1 MLENPTEVVK
11 KAVIEVDIDIHGNPK
26 GEGVKGNCLCWLG
39 NLEFLIKDVVNPKK
53 KLLTNYN
60 KREKRFGKQNVGK
73 DTKVQHAFQKYCELV
88 GIERA
93 ERINNMWAKK
103 SFTNTTLGVM
113 QLPASQVM
121 VTSGHRSEFTLRDY
135 YYLTGITARMP
146 RWTSTVIFEALSSS
160 PASWME
166 RYRLYQEQS
175 LRCTKMWLISLSD
188 LSIISRFEV

>member
-1 MLENPTEVVK
+1 MLENPTKVVK

-26 GEGVKGNCLCWLG
+26 GEVKGNCLCWLG

-60 KREKRFGKQNVGK
+60 KREKRFGNQNVGK

-121 VTSGHRSEFTLRDY
+121 VTSGHRSEYTLRDY
-135 YYLTGITARMP
+135 YYLDGYHCKNAPMDINSHIRGPLQLARFLDGTIPLVP
-146 RWTSTVIFEALSSS
+146 RTVAQMYKDVVDQFVNPPKL
-160 PASWME
+160 
-166 RYRLYQEQS
+166 
-175 LRCTKMWLISLSD
+175 
-188 LSIISRFEV
+188 